1 MYLLYLRCVDDM
13 FMIWKGAKAELM
25 TFIKE
30 LNAKQNY
37 QISQRKIAFL
47 ETMLLTGKN
56 NNIQT
61 NLYQKPTDEQAF
73 LHTKPEYVRSLKNS
87 SPYSKA

>member
-1 MYLLYLRCVDDM
+1 MYMLYLRCVDDM
-13 FMIWKGAKAELM
+13 FMIWKGVKAELM

-47 ETMLLTGKN
+47 DTML
-56 NNIQT
+56 
-61 NLYQKPTDEQAF
+61 
-73 LHTKPEYVRSLKNS
+73 
-87 SPYSKA
+87 

>member
-1 MYLLYLRCVDDM
+1 MYMLYLRCVDDM
-13 FMIWKGAKAELM
+13 FMIWKGVKAELR

-47 ETMLLTGKN
+47 DTML
-56 NNIQT
+56 
-61 NLYQKPTDEQAF
+61 
-73 LHTKPEYVRSLKNS
+73 
-87 SPYSKA
+87 